1 MLLLGEDDGDEKEE
15 EEEEEEVEEV
25 RLGVEWTLE
34 LVNSPTNPRFNALI
48 DAVSIFQRDSESAG
62 YK

>member
-1 MLLLGEDDGDEKEE
+1 MLLFGEDDGDEKEE
-15 EEEEEEVEEV
+15 EEEEEEEV

-34 LVNSPTNPRFNALI
+34 LVNSPTNPQFNALI

-62 YK
+62 